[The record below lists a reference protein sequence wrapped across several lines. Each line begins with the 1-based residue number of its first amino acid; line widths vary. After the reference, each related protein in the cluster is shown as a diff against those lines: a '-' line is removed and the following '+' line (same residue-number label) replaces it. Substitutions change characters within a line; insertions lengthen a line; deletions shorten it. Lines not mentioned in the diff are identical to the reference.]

1 MVTTGVNRG
10 AIKVSLFAPI
20 ALKKYVIGRK
30 TMINGTCV
38 HCDAE
43 QDLVPICISCANKK
57 VTTVVEKGCNSPST
71 AVSQE
76 IHTPPP
82 DSINNAFKR
91 LKDECGYGVPDGHE

>member
-10 AIKVSLFAPI
+10 AIKVSLFALL
-20 ALKKYVIGRK
+20 ALKKCVRRRK

-43 QDLVPICISCANKK
+43 QDLVPICIPCANKK

-71 AVSQE
+71 AVSRK
-76 IHTPPP
+76 IGSPAP
-82 DSINNAFKR
+82 DSIKNAIEGLR
-91 LKDECGYGVPDGHE
+91 DECGFGIPDGHE

>member
-1 MVTTGVNRG
+1 
-10 AIKVSLFAPI
+10 
-20 ALKKYVIGRK
+20 
-30 TMINGTCV
+30 MINGTCV

-82 DSINNAFKR
+82 DSIKNAFKQ
-91 LKDECGYGVPDGHE
+91 LEDECGYGIPDGHE